1 MHKVIRIDVKLIGS
15 DVSYPGFG
23 SPPRSTNPKGPPDPG
38 HHVPCDGSWPQSL
51 DGQCLALEEWASE
64 NGWNKRDHASI
75 HIYIYHLKMVDGAT
89 PNVRS
94 GLS

>member
-1 MHKVIRIDVKLIGS
+1 MHQGSSIHFTLHINHHIHISLINNINIIIYKTLHMHKMIRIDVKLIGS

-51 DGQCLALEEWASE
+51 DGQCLALEE
-64 NGWNKRDHASI
+64 
-75 HIYIYHLKMVDGAT
+75 
-89 PNVRS
+89 
-94 GLS
+94 